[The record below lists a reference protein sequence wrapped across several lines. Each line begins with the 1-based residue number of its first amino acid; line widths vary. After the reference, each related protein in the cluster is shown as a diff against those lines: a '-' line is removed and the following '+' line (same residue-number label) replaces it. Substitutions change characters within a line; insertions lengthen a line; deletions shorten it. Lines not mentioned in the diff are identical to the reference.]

1 MSITTIIGP
10 MFSGK
15 TTEFIRLI
23 ERKKLAGKQCL
34 IIKHLQDN
42 RFEEI
47 NSKEKHVIT
56 HNKIKYKNCDIVYNT
71 DLMNNEFLEYVKTSY
86 DVVGI
91 EEGFFFNNLTTFCNC
106 LANENIEVIV
116 STIDSS
122 YKQEI
127 PQEIGKLIATS
138 ENVIKLKA
146 VCMECKNTDAS
157 FTIRTI
163 DDEQDILV
171 GGSDIYQSVCRPC
184 LNKNNKRR
192 LENKNICVKKKLRTN

>member
-23 ERKKLAGKQCL
+23 ERKKLAGKKCL
-34 IIKHLQDN
+34 IIKHTQDN
-42 RFEEI
+42 RFEEVDA
-47 NSKEKHVIT
+47 KEKHVIT
-56 HNKIKYKNCDIVYNT
+56 HNKFKYKNCDIVYNT
-71 DLMNNEFLEYVKTSY
+71 DLMNDEFIGYIKTNY

-91 EEGFFFNNLTTFCNC
+91 EEGFFFNNLTNFCND

-127 PQEIGKLIATS
+127 PQEIAKLIATS
-138 ENVIKLKA
+138 ENVVKLKA
-146 VCMECKNTDAS
+146 VCMECKHTDAS

-163 DDEQDILV
+163 DDEQDILI
-171 GGSDIYQSVCRPC
+171 GGCDIYRSVCRPC
-184 LNKNNKRR
+184 LNENNKRR
-192 LENKNICVKKKLRTN
+192 LAFKDCQIKKKLKTN

>member
-23 ERKKLAGKQCL
+23 ERKKLAGKKCL

-47 NSKEKHVIT
+47 DAKEKHVIT
-56 HNKIKYKNCDIVYNT
+56 HNKIKYKNCDIVYNN
-71 DLMNNEFLEYVKTSY
+71 DLMNEKFLEYVMINY
-86 DVVGI
+86 DIVGV
-91 EEGFFFNNLTTFCNC
+91 EEGFFFNNLAIFCNY

-127 PQEIGKLIATS
+127 PQEIGKLIAIS
-138 ENVIKLKA
+138 ENLIKLKA
-146 VCMECKNTDAS
+146 VCMQCKNTDAS
-157 FTIRTI
+157 FTIRTT
-163 DDEQDILV
+163 DDEQDILI
-171 GGSDIYQSVCRPC
+171 GGSDMYQSVCRPC
-184 LNKNNKRR
+184 LNQDKKRR
-192 LENKNICVKKKLRTN
+192 IESKDVCIKKKLRTN